1 MNSSYPRIVTFL
13 WSLSSL
19 CYAAVSFTPIATL
32 PERSSTQLYGVNP
45 GGKASKLQKSKLMG
59 IFSTYSGEVLNPY
72 VVLKVDRGCDI
83 SEIKRSYRELSKR
96 YHPDGVR
103 HKELLPGTCSNLDDV
118 RSQWERIRM
127 AYEILSDKDLRRK
140 YDTREALSDPGAA
153 LTRATLSMVGKVFK
167 GVGKGLL
174 SVGGY
179 AIGGLS
185 QVGQGTNE
193 VQSTHMTLETRD
205 EGDVETC

>member
-1 MNSSYPRIVTFL
+1 
-13 WSLSSL
+13 
-19 CYAAVSFTPIATL
+19 
-32 PERSSTQLYGVNP
+32 
-45 GGKASKLQKSKLMG
+45 
-59 IFSTYSGEVLNPY
+59 
-72 VVLKVDRGCDI
+72 
-83 SEIKRSYRELSKR
+83 
-96 YHPDGVR
+96 
-103 HKELLPGTCSNLDDV
+103 
-118 RSQWERIRM
+118 M

-185 QVGQGTNE
+185 QVGQGMNE
-193 VQSTHMTLETRD
+193 VQSTHLTLETRD